1 MYGRYTIVYFIQ
13 QKETN
18 YRQLLVTYV
27 PDTNEQSPSHYVCYS
42 PGSSLNNTLRKVSV
56 YLL

>member
-1 MYGRYTIVYFIQ
+1 MLDLKLYPTNVTDVFKIRYYVGRYTIVYFIQ

-27 PDTNEQSPSHYVCYS
+27 PDTNEQSSSH
-42 PGSSLNNTLRKVSV
+42 
-56 YLL
+56 

>member
-1 MYGRYTIVYFIQ
+1 MFQTFLKFPNMYGRYTIVCFFQ

-27 PDTNEQSPSHYVCYS
+27 PDTNEQSPSHYVCYI
-42 PGSSLNNTLRKVSV
+42 PFNC
-56 YLL
+56 